1 MDTILSWILEHWPL
15 LGIIVIVAVVVWF
28 ISQYVAKVENT
39 RKKVETL
46 PCLSHKSSIDSLT
59 AMNTTVKS
67 INEQV
72 TEISKWIM
80 RFDNSMI
87 DPLTRKCSPRIM
99 TAVGKELFRQSG
111 AEQVI
116 NDNADFLVSE
126 IEKRMPTT
134 PYDVENMALN
144 ILLENLSNPMYDPI
158 KNYIYYQ
165 PEVISLKNENG
176 EDCQIRLSLNAII
189 RLMGISLRDLYLA
202 KHPEVIPK

>member
-15 LGIIVIVAVVVWF
+15 LGIIVIVAVIVWF

-80 RFDNSMI
+80 RFDSSMI

-116 NDNADFLVSE
+116 NNNADFLVSE

>member
-15 LGIIVIVAVVVWF
+15 LGIIVIVAVIVWF

-80 RFDNSMI
+80 RFDSSMI